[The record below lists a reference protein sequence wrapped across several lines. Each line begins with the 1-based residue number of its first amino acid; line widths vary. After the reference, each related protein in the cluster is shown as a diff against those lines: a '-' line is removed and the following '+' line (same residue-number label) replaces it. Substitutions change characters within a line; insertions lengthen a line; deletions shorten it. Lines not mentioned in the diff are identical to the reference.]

1 MGRSEN
7 YIIQLELEIQR
18 LQLENDILD
27 TALLNACQSIC
38 RDLNYNQNQIIK
50 MKELLINRVKE
61 NYKEN

>member
-1 MGRSEN
+1 MRSEN

-50 MKELLINRVKE
+50 MKQMFINRVEE